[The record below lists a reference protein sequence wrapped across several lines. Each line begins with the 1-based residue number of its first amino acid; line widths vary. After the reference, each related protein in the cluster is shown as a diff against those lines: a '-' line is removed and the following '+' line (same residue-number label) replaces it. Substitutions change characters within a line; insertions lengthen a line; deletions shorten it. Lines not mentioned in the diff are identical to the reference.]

1 MDDQIQISR
10 YRVTNKLTQGR
21 HENIGSRKRWSF
33 YVRLLAFLWQPDNQM
48 ECSEHSATL
57 TPTRCIIASKAQS
70 TDADPSFYNVPLG
83 SKHGIFIVVYRK

>member
-21 HENIGSRKRWSF
+21 QENKGSRKRWSF

-48 ECSEHSATL
+48 ESSEHSAIL
-57 TPTRCIIASKAQS
+57 APIRCIIASKAQS
-70 TDADPSFYNVPLG
+70 TYADPSFYRG
-83 SKHGIFIVVYRK
+83 